1 MTSNSLNMIFQ
12 KLFFLFLIIGILMP
26 SFLASAKTALV
37 PQPDGAGICKNIQE
51 CCSVYCND
59 TETYL
64 PPFGTVCFCSKDNPQ
79 GEEEGII
86 NRALV
91 WIFYFTLIGTPLVI
105 LIASIIFFT
114 SAGDQ
119 KRAKRAH
126 QTIICAVIG
135 FVLALMA
142 RVFYTLIRFLTGI

>member
-1 MTSNSLNMIFQ
+1 
-12 KLFFLFLIIGILMP
+12 MP

-86 NRALV
+86 NRALN
-91 WIFYFTLIGTPLVI
+91 WIFYVTLVTAPLAVLLGAFMIMVGGGSFSKRKNEKTGIESIMNPTISGGKKVI
-105 LIASIIFFT
+105 W
-114 SAGDQ
+114 G
-119 KRAKRAH
+119 
-126 QTIICAVIG
+126 AVVG
-135 FVLALMA
+135 LTLALMA